1 MLDRRSAL
9 SLARPYASPV
19 LQIGEAR
26 GFSLLQVAGPAKAI
40 SPITGMLPAKVGTV
54 LQADGR
60 TLMRTGE
67 NQFWIIGPENDG
79 IAAKLN
85 GIAILTPLSHSR
97 TRIVIEGAPTR
108 DVLGK
113 SIPLDFHPTV
123 FKPGMFAMILQGQNH
138 AGRDHQA
145 QERVRQKQP
154 CHRQRKNPYW
164 RLALRV
170 AYSLPHFLHPWR
182 SGD

>member
-9 SLARPYASPV
+9 ASARPYASPV

-40 SPITGMLPAKVGTV
+40 SPITGKLPAKVGTA

-67 NQFWIIGPENDG
+67 NQFWIIGPENDD
-79 IAAKLN
+79 IAAKLD

-97 TRIVIEGAPTR
+97 TRIFIEGAPAR
-108 DVLGK
+108 DVLSKG
-113 SIPLDFHPTV
+113 IPLDFHPTV
-123 FKPGMFAMILQGQNH
+123 FKPGMFAMTGIHHTPVLVHCVSEN
-138 AGRDHQA
+138 RF
-145 QERVRQKQP
+145 EI
-154 CHRQRKNPYW
+154 Y
-164 RLALRV
+164 ALRTFALSV
-170 AYSLPHFLHPWR
+170 HDWLTDAALEFAA
-182 SGD
+182 